1 MLDPPALNP
10 DAPDAA
16 SVFSDYENGAE
27 FIEDV
32 AAGAA
37 TRAVMTVLPGHLE
50 HTWADAFG
58 DRTRGCCCQWSRRY
72 CGGSDR

>member
-1 MLDPPALNP
+1 MLDPPALNS

-37 TRAVMTVLPGHLE
+37 TRAVMTVLPVPGAHVGGC
-50 HTWADAFG
+50 FG
-58 DRTRGCCCQWSRRY
+58 DRTRGCCYQWSRRY